1 MLLMLGLF
9 ASHGPLFAQEQGVS
23 LEALLAQGREYLTVG
38 NLDGARKVY
47 GNISVKHP
55 IWPQKIRDLSI
66 WHLLNGRS
74 REAWR
79 VLEVGRQ
86 VGVSFP
92 EEKYLRVLTAALDAS
107 CLFEIETGHPL
118 WNLLLNAHVIRYAA
132 KFHPS
137 EDGIGMGT
145 DETRRTIPVQIGV
158 SQAHHLEAIPK
169 ARPLKGRGCDSIV
182 EAVYSGSD
190 SATLEYAVLK
200 SWYALGQISPE
211 NARESIEMEGADS
224 VRLRLAD
231 MAIRQKDLD
240 LAGKVLA
247 PLAERPTARWLELTQ
262 GEQRYLFQKLREA
275 NNFSQKPLLPSNK
288 EGQLAFTLIMAGAD
302 PATSTWL
309 DLLDRGQW
317 PLKDVEKMLTHLL
330 SIKDVQ
336 GRPYLLLWQARL
348 KHRSGDHIA
357 ALAIL
362 RRLLIAGEAE
372 GYSDVETKALSL
384 TYDLFVEYRYNQKML
399 AMIQNSIPFG
409 HWQRLYKQLAVDH
422 ALRGDSARFIE
433 LERLVT
439 SPSGDKSRR
448 LTVWRE
454 RDILV
459 RLAQRSHS
467 QFRTSLAKV
476 ASGRRLGAQF
486 LSFLSAVATRAM
498 GFSPEE
504 RRNLRPYFS
513 EIERVLRQAMGRG
526 EQDPRMM
533 ELASFFGADDP
544 SAYQEGRDLVRQ
556 GTNLAGVVDLS
567 KEDEILWQASFQ
579 PPRSLPTRSL
589 LVMPKGVG
597 EDGWRIY

>member
-1 MLLMLGLF
+1 MLGLF
-9 ASHGPLFAQEQGVS
+9 ASLRPLFAQEQGLS
-23 LEALLAQGREYLTVG
+23 PEALLAQGREYLTAG
-38 NLDGARKVY
+38 NVDGARQAY
-47 GNISVKHP
+47 GSISVKHS
-55 IWPQKIRDLSI
+55 IWPQKMRDLSI

-79 VLEVGRQ
+79 LLELGRQ
-86 VGVSFP
+86 VGISFP
-92 EEKYLRVLTAALDAS
+92 DEKYLRVLTAALDSA
-107 CLFEIETGHPL
+107 CLFGIETGHPL
-118 WNLLLNAHVIRYAA
+118 WNLLLKAHVIRYAA
-132 KFHPS
+132 KFHPP

-145 DETRRTIPVQIGV
+145 DETRQTIPVQIGV
-158 SQAHHLEAIPK
+158 PQAHHVEAIPK
-169 ARPLKGRGCDSIV
+169 ARLLKGVGCGSTVD
-182 EAVYSGSD
+182 AVYSGSD

-200 SWYALGQISPE
+200 SWYDLGQASPE
-211 NARESIEMEGADS
+211 NARESIDMVGADS

-231 MAIRQKDLD
+231 MAIRQKDLE

-247 PLAERPTARWLELTQ
+247 PLAERPMARWLELTQ
-262 GEQRYLFQKLREA
+262 DEQRYLFQRLREA
-275 NNFSQKPLLPSNK
+275 NNFSQKPLLPANR
-288 EGQLAFTLIMAGAD
+288 EGQLVFAMIMAGTD
-302 PATSTWL
+302 SATSTWL

-317 PLKDVEKMLTHLL
+317 PHKEVEKMLTHLL
-330 SIKDVQ
+330 SIKDIQ

-348 KHRSGDHIA
+348 KYRSGHHIA

-362 RRLLIAGEAE
+362 RRLLMSGEAE
-372 GYSDVETKALSL
+372 GDSDVETKALSL

-409 HWQRLYKQLAVDH
+409 HWQRLYKQLAIDH

-439 SPSGDKSRR
+439 SPSGDKPRR

-459 RLAQRSHS
+459 GLAQRSHS

-476 ASGRRLGAQF
+476 ASGRRLGGQF
-486 LSFLSAVATRAM
+486 MSFLSAVATRGM

-513 EIERVLRQAMGRG
+513 EIELVLRQAMARG

-567 KEDEILWQASFQ
+567 KETEILWQASFR
-579 PPRSLPTRSL
+579 PPRSLPARSL

-597 EDGWRIY
+597 EDGWRIF